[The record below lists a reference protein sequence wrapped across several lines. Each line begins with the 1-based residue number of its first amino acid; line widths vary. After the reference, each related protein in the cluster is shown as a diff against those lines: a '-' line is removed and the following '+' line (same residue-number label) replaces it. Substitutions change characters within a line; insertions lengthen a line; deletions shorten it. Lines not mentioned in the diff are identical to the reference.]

1 MKPLR
6 DYLIQNF
13 EKSTLAQIAD
23 EYKKKGYTIKKNVLI
38 GPFRVDLAAIKD
50 DEIVYIE

>member
-23 EYKKKGYTIKKNVLI
+23 EYKKKRIY
-38 GPFRVDLAAIKD
+38 
-50 DEIVYIE
+50 Y